1 MASIWSLSRELTCP
15 QCGDVIGRATLRR
28 FTGWLTITL
37 PDGSVA
43 GFSEGAVQ
51 LRVAQQRLDNAAPQ
65 DRARARRQVD
75 YLQRVA
81 GEQVYDLRC
90 PRGHHTMIS
99 SPHIILAMRRTGGD
113 LARLG

>member
-51 LRVAQQRLDNAAPQ
+51 LRVAQQRLKAAPEGDKEQ
-65 DRARARRQVD
+65 ARRQINSV
-75 YLQRVA
+75 RGA
-81 GEQVYDLRC
+81 RGEQVYDLRC

-99 SPHIILAMRRTGGD
+99 SPHIILAMRQARGGW
-113 LARLG
+113 APLG

>member
-51 LRVAQQRLDNAAPQ
+51 LRVAQQR
-65 DRARARRQVD
+65 QVD

-90 PRGHHTMIS
+90 PRGHHTMIA

>member
-1 MASIWSLSRELTCP
+1 MASMWILSRELTCP

-51 LRVAQQRLDNAAPQ
+51 LRVAQQRLNAAPEG
-65 DRARARRQVD
+65 DKERAQRQVD
-75 YLQRVA
+75 YVQRVA

>member
-1 MASIWSLSRELTCP
+1 MASMWILSRELTCP

-51 LRVAQQRLDNAAPQ
+51 LRVAQQRLNAAPEGGKE
-65 DRARARRQVD
+65 RAQRQVD
-75 YLQRVA
+75 YVQRVA

-99 SPHIILAMRRTGGD
+99 SPHIILAMRRTDGD

>member
-1 MASIWSLSRELTCP
+1 MASMWILSRELTCP

-51 LRVAQQRLDNAAPQ
+51 LRVAQQRLNAAPEG
-65 DRARARRQVD
+65 DKERAQRQVD
-75 YLQRVA
+75 YVQRVA

-90 PRGHHTMIS
+90 PRGHRTMIS
-99 SPHIILAMRRTGGD
+99 SPHIILAMRRTDGD

>member
-1 MASIWSLSRELTCP
+1 MASMWTLSRELTCP
-15 QCGDVIGRATLRR
+15 QCGEVIGRATLRR
-28 FTGWLTITL
+28 FTGRLTIML
-37 PDGSVA
+37 PDGSMA
-43 GFSEGAVQ
+43 GFGEGAVQ

-65 DRARARRQVD
+65 DRARAQRQVD
-75 YLQRVA
+75 YVQRVA

-90 PRGHHTMIS
+90 PRGHRTMIG